1 MANKRRKG
9 RTGRGAGRV
18 RYSWHGFFGPTPN
31 SVAITNEVF
40 VLYDPTDTDH
50 QEEVVH
56 ERTIFEYA
64 VKNNATAGAV
74 QVGLGIYLV
83 EFDAAGAM
91 TTDIDPIGNTAF
103 DIESNSTLYGAFYE
117 FPAAI
122 AGQQTETKR
131 VLVEVKARRKIQ
143 DPKALVMVMRADIV
157 SRAEVVFRARS
168 LVREGRF

>member
-1 MANKRRKG
+1 MARKRS
-9 RTGRGAGRV
+9 RGGSRQAGRV
-18 RYSWHGFFGPTPN
+18 RYSWHGFYGPTPN

-40 VLYDPTDTDH
+40 VLYDPTDADH

-56 ERTIFEYA
+56 ERTIFDWSM
-64 VKNNATAGAV
+64 KNNATAGAV
-74 QVGLGIYLV
+74 ECGLGIYLV

-103 DIESNSTLYGAFYE
+103 DIESNSTLYSIFHE
-117 FPAAI
+117 LPAAI
-122 AGQQTETKR
+122 SGQQTQIREGHI
-131 VLVEVKARRKIQ
+131 EVKGRRRIE
-143 DPKALVMVMRADIV
+143 DPKALVMVMRATVV